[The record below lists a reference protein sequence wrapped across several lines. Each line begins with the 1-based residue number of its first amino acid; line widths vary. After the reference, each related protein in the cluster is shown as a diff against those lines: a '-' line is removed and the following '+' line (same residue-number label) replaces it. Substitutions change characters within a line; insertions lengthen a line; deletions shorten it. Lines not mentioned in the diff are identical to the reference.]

1 MDNYELA
8 AMLLKGELGDLDD
21 LPPELQNTVS
31 NIYYRSNPSTLM
43 FESSGDALDDF
54 KTNSMDMINRTSDL
68 KSIGDMIKSLRQV
81 REEAKSNDLDF
92 VYDHMLTLMLDI
104 YKYRIENAHEKTPI
118 RRSIER
124 KFKKPEKEI
133 PNLYLKLQKYL

>member
-92 VYDHMLTLMLDI
+92 VYDHMRTLMLDI

>member
-81 REEAKSNDLDF
+81 REEAKS
-92 VYDHMLTLMLDI
+92 TGC
-104 YKYRIENAHEKTPI
+104 
-118 RRSIER
+118 
-124 KFKKPEKEI
+124 
-133 PNLYLKLQKYL
+133 

>member
-8 AMLLKGELGDLDD
+8 ATLLKGELGDLDD
-21 LPPELQNTVS
+21 LPPELQNTIS
-31 NIYYRSNPSTLM
+31 NIYYKANPSTLVL
-43 FESSGDALDDF
+43 ETSGDVIDDF

-68 KSIGDMIKSLRQV
+68 KSIGDMIKSLRQT
-81 REEAKSNDLDF
+81 REEAKSNDLDA
-92 VYDHMLTLMLDI
+92 VYDYLVTLMLDI
-104 YKYRIENAHEKTPI
+104 YKYRIENAHKKTPI

-133 PNLYLKLQKYL
+133 PNLYLKLRKYL